1 MRRKDIRKR
10 KGIRYAEYYNMVE
23 IQDELYRQGMMKKKF
38 YHLMPIIA
46 SPQNIRLAYRNL
58 KNNKGSNTPGVDGKT
73 FADYAKLED
82 VELIRKVQEKLLN
95 YQPKAVRRVYIPKSN
110 GKLRPLGIPTV
121 LDRLVQQ
128 SILQVLE
135 PVCESKF
142 HRYSYGF
149 RPNRSCKQAVAMCY
163 KLAQVNGYHYVV
175 DVDIKGFFDHVNHG
189 KLLKQ
194 LWSLGIR
201 DKSLLCVISR
211 MLKAPVEENGKR
223 TIPQEGTLKAVFS
236 AHCLRTSYSMNLIG
250 GYIANGLAYQSTTH
264 LQVKYGVPGLMG
276 CSTVRVE
283 IRNSNGAI

>member
-1 MRRKDIRKR
+1 
-10 KGIRYAEYYNMVE
+10 
-23 IQDELYRQGMMKKKF
+23 
-38 YHLMPIIA
+38 
-46 SPQNIRLAYRNL
+46 
-58 KNNKGSNTPGVDGKT
+58 
-73 FADYAKLED
+73 
-82 VELIRKVQEKLLN
+82 
-95 YQPKAVRRVYIPKSN
+95 
-110 GKLRPLGIPTV
+110 
-121 LDRLVQQ
+121 
-128 SILQVLE
+128 
-135 PVCESKF
+135 
-142 HRYSYGF
+142 
-149 RPNRSCKQAVAMCY
+149 MCY

-211 MLKAPVEENGKR
+211 MLKAPVSERELFR
-223 TIPQEGTLKAVFS
+223 RRVRLKAVFS